1 LNVAVERIV
10 RLKARAKINLGLVV
24 GLPRSDGY
32 HDLTTVFV
40 RVNLCDEVELRTG
53 KSLRSDCR
61 LQITDYRVQNA
72 RKDLPTGK
80 DNLCVKAARRFQ
92 QAAGIRQPVE
102 IRLKK
107 RIPVGAGLGGGS
119 SDAAAVL
126 KGMNRLFGRP
136 LDTRRMHD
144 LALELGSDV
153 PFFLRRSACI
163 ATGRGDVLKTVRLP
177 KLHVLLHVPG
187 FPVSTPWAYHE
198 LDRLRRRSA
207 RNPEWNK
214 PQRAQSAQRIP
225 SRENSVLTGQVL
237 SLPTRSSGSSSVSS
251 VCSVVQSRDLKLVA
265 GLTQQAFCLNIALA
279 RLKAGRF
286 SSLAD
291 LLHNSFEEPVFRRH
305 PGLRTIKVRFL
316 KAGADAALLSGSGSA
331 LFALVR
337 PTRLKQVQ
345 RALERDRVLFL
356 SLETMA

>member
-1 LNVAVERIV
+1 MTAFV
-10 RLKARAKINLGLVV
+10 RINL
-24 GLPRSDGY
+24 
-32 HDLTTVFV
+32 F
-40 RVNLCDEVELRTG
+40 DEVALRTANCELRTG
-53 KSLRSDCR
+53 KSLPPDCR
-61 LQITDYRVQNA
+61 LQITDCRMQNV
-72 RKDLPTGK
+72 KSDLPTGK

-92 QAAGIRQPVE
+92 QATGIRQPVE

-107 RIPVGAGLGGGS
+107 WIPVGAGLGGGS

-126 KGMNRLFGRP
+126 KGMNRLFGKP
-136 LDTRRMHD
+136 LGNRELHA

-153 PFFLRRSACI
+153 PFFLKRSACI
-163 ATGRGDVLKTVRLP
+163 ATGRGDTLKTVQLP

-198 LDRLRRRSA
+198 LDRLRRQHPR
-207 RNPEWNK
+207 
-214 PQRAQSAQRIP
+214 
-225 SRENSVLTGQVL
+225 
-237 SLPTRSSGSSSVSS
+237 
-251 VCSVVQSRDLKLVA
+251 LVA

-279 RLKAGRF
+279 RLKAGRL

-305 PGLRTIKVRFL
+305 PGLRTIKARFL

-337 PTRLKQVQ
+337 PTRLRQVQ
-345 RALERDRVLFL
+345 HALELKGVSFL